1 MADETGISVAKRPRA
16 RKRRFYRIG
25 PDWNGRSSGY
35 WLEDE
40 SVLPPYGVARLP
52 ASLERV
58 PLVFDRSRGV
68 LPRDLE
74 PCYRWWFISD
84 RTKAVFE
91 RLDPEAFRFVPCD
104 LRTAPSIY
112 EWSGYWL
119 CDVVR
124 VLDALDESQS
134 RLKIGIRDDI
144 RSLDHGMKYYDFSLT
159 SKLVFREAEIG
170 KAHIFHMAYRHSTVI
185 CDQDFK
191 DACKSAGLK
200 RINFSDVLK
209 L

>member
-16 RKRRFYRIG
+16 RKRRFYEMG

-35 WLEDE
+35 WLENE
-40 SVLPPYGVARLP
+40 SILPPYGVARLP

-74 PCYRWWFISD
+74 PCYGWWFISD
-84 RTKAVFE
+84 RTKVVFE

-104 LRTAPSIY
+104 LRTAPGIY

-144 RSLDHGMKYYDFSLT
+144 RSLEHGMKYYDLFS
-159 SKLVFREAEIG
+159 SKLVFREAEVG
-170 KAHIFHMAYRHSTVI
+170 EAHIFHMAYSEWTVI
-185 CDQDFK
+185 CDQAFK

-200 RINFSDVLK
+200 RINFRDVLK
-209 L
+209 P